1 MISDAAASSGQQE
14 VGARTYLYKQ
24 TQTRELTVTFDK
36 IKGNHD
42 FKFGVDYRQYP
53 DNQISGSNATDL
65 TLSFGTTFTNGPLDN
80 SPASPRGQG
89 MASFLYGIPT
99 SGSLQLPAASNFADT
114 SWLYAP
120 FFQDSWKVTRKLM
133 LTLGVRYEY
142 ETAETGATIALRW
155 GSTRPPP
162 CHGPHGCDRTMRRVL
177 RQRFQRQFLPAGG
190 LTFPAANGHGLKLYR
205 ADPIT

>member
-1 MISDAAASSGQQE
+1 M
-14 VGARTYLYKQ
+14 GARTYLYKQ

-99 SGSLQLPAASNFADT
+99 SGSLQIPAASNFADS

-120 FFQDSWKVTRKLM
+120 FFQDSWKVTPQADAYPGREVRIRDGGNGAIQSCRDGLRPERRHAM
-133 LTLGVRYEY
+133 GV
-142 ETAETGATIALRW
+142 AGAGELCGESHAGDSGVAIPA
-155 GSTRPPP
+155 
-162 CHGPHGCDRTMRRVL
+162 DRRTHLPDSERARTEVVPRR
-177 RQRFQRQFLPAGG
+177 
-190 LTFPAANGHGLKLYR
+190 H
-205 ADPIT
+205 